1 MLFVPCVLVFFLFG
15 STLKNFTE
23 SPKLGV
29 REWINIPSANIQ
41 QNTELEI
48 SVSFKCKISIT
59 GWEFSQTWNKQRE
72 GRHAVSKES
81 ALLSAFLSAR
91 IRSSSL
97 MTRLDRSLVIFQ

>member
-48 SVSFKCKISIT
+48 SVSFKCKISNT
-59 GWEFSQTWNKQRE
+59 GWEFSPKPETNNGKGATQSRKN
-72 GRHAVSKES
+72 
-81 ALLSAFLSAR
+81 LLC
-91 IRSSSL
+91 
-97 MTRLDRSLVIFQ
+97 